1 MNQLPHLRAP
11 TTPIP
16 TLPLNQVLVLGSV
29 EAGFRRDAQLAGPQL
44 RWWAPP
50 GADATGGALAQRCR
64 EATGVPPLEDS
75 FFEDRPLEARQL
87 QPWPLLREL
96 AAAGVPCAALLS
108 FSTEGD
114 NVGEAFGMATAAAA
128 VAGLPAPE
136 AAGGEGAAAAAQQ
149 QWAPPPSWQHVYGS
163 APAVY

>member
-1 MNQLPHLRAP
+1 M
-11 TTPIP
+11 
-16 TLPLNQVLVLGSV
+16 LGSI

-44 RWWAPP
+44 RWWAP
-50 GADATGGALAQRCR
+50 ADAGASSALVQRCQ
-64 EATGVPPLEDS
+64 AASGLLQLEGS
-75 FFEDRPLEARQL
+75 FFDDRALEARQL

-114 NVGEAFGMATAAAA
+114 NVAEAFGMATAAAA
-128 VAGLPAPE
+128 VAGLQAPA
-136 AAGGEGAAAAAQQ
+136 AAGGEAPAGEQ
-149 QWAPPPSWQHVYGS
+149 QWMPPPSWQHVFGS